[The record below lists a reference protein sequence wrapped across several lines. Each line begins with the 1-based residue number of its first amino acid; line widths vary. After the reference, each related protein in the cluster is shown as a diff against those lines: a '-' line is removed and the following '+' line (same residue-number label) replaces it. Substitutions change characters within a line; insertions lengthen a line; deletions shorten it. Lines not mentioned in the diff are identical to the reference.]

1 MARQNI
7 EKMLERKVS
16 KLREGENAKKRRADP
31 DPERASAI

>member
-7 EKMLERKVS
+7 EEILEKKVS
-16 KLREGENAKKRRADP
+16 KLREGEKPRKMSCS